1 MPLNLLLKELV
12 DTDAGASG
20 AMLLASDGEA
30 IEWYACDNS
39 ERLRLRGAYLAA
51 MMKRSR
57 SLALQVR
64 LTAGCL
70 IVCYEGASFVA
81 REVERDCFLVLELN
95 ASANVGLA
103 VHRILPMATRIYREL
118 GL

>member
-1 MPLNLLLKELV
+1 MPLKFLLKELI
-12 DTDAGASG
+12 DTVAGATG

-30 IEWYACDNS
+30 IEWYACDS
-39 ERLRLRGAYLAA
+39 GERLRLRGAYIAVV
-51 MMKRSR
+51 MQSSR
-57 SLALQVR
+57 TLALRTR

-70 IVCYEGASFVA
+70 IICYEGASFVV

-103 VHRILPMATRIYREL
+103 VYHVEPMAARIYHEL

>member
-1 MPLNLLLKELV
+1 VPLKLLLKELV
-12 DTDAGASG
+12 DTVAGAAG

-30 IEWYACDNS
+30 IEWYACDNG
-39 ERLRLRGAYLAA
+39 ERLRLRGAYVAV
-51 MMKRSR
+51 MMQRTR

-81 REVERDCFLVLELN
+81 REIERDCFLVLELN

-103 VHRILPMATRIYREL
+103 VHRIQPMAARIYREL